1 LPIRI
6 LMESLCLNDSPL
18 LARRY
23 VKICDVLLL
32 SSLIDKQRGK
42 GSEVGVHAPSPQVGP
57 HYECVSLLNQRRYK
71 EDNAD
76 RCARTFNE
84 VSVLW
89 PPCRTAMF
97 RQSIEYPEPVLPGS
111 ARKSLFEKLCKT
123 PHVSIGNLTAAY
135 RGKRQGRHYR
145 LPSIDVDDARLS
157 KEWRTW
163 ARLTR
168 RSFASAPFPE
178 SPGSCSPCRF
188 VLFGPAPPRFC
199 PRRHRD
205 PVTPRFR

>member
-1 LPIRI
+1 
-6 LMESLCLNDSPL
+6 
-18 LARRY
+18 
-23 VKICDVLLL
+23 
-32 SSLIDKQRGK
+32 
-42 GSEVGVHAPSPQVGP
+42 
-57 HYECVSLLNQRRYK
+57 
-71 EDNAD
+71 
-76 RCARTFNE
+76 
-84 VSVLW
+84 
-89 PPCRTAMF
+89 MF

-168 RSFASAPFPE
+168 RSFASAPFPQ
-178 SPGSCSPCRF
+178 SPDRALRAA
-188 VLFGPAPPRFC
+188 LFSSAQ
-199 PRRHRD
+199 RRRASAH
-205 PVTPRFR
+205 VAIETPLRRAFDDVQTQLSVAISQEQFSSWNLTHSRNFL